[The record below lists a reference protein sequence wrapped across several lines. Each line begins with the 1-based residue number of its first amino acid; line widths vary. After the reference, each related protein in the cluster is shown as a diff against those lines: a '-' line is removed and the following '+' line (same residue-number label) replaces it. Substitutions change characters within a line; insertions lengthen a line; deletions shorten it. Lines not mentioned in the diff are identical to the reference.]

1 MTGRA
6 DEPDG
11 LTVRYEDVAADYP
24 RQTVT
29 FSSGSAQLTGWLYPA
44 EDAAALVVIAHGLG
58 ADAETYL
65 PETMHFVDSGYS
77 VLAYDATGT
86 GASGGSGTRGLAQSA
101 LDLDAALTRAEQ
113 EDLPILLFGHSWG
126 GYAAAAVLGGSHDVT
141 ASVCAAGFDTPLGLM
156 RQTARRWCGP
166 VAELG
171 VPFLWLDQQLR
182 FGTAANVSGAE
193 TAAASGTPVL
203 VLHGSDDGTIP
214 ADGPSLL
221 AACQKENAPNIRTVL
236 LPGETHTSL
245 LHDAQGRCSEA
256 VFAQIDAFYAAA
268 LACGAG

>member
-1 MTGRA
+1 M
-6 DEPDG
+6 
-11 LTVRYEDVAADYP
+11 
-24 RQTVT
+24 
-29 FSSGSAQLTGWLYPA
+29 
-44 EDAAALVVIAHGLG
+44 
-58 ADAETYL
+58 
-65 PETMHFVDSGYS
+65 
-77 VLAYDATGT
+77 
-86 GASGGSGTRGLAQSA
+86 
-101 LDLDAALTRAEQ
+101 
-113 EDLPILLFGHSWG
+113 
-126 GYAAAAVLGGSHDVT
+126 
-141 ASVCAAGFDTPLGLM
+141 
-156 RQTARRWCGP
+156 P

-182 FGTAANVSGAE
+182 FGAAADVSGAKA
-193 TAAASGTPVL
+193 AAASGTPVL

-268 LACGAG
+268 LADGAG

>member
-1 MTGRA
+1 M
-6 DEPDG
+6 
-11 LTVRYEDVAADYP
+11 
-24 RQTVT
+24 
-29 FSSGSAQLTGWLYPA
+29 
-44 EDAAALVVIAHGLG
+44 
-58 ADAETYL
+58 
-65 PETMHFVDSGYS
+65 
-77 VLAYDATGT
+77 
-86 GASGGSGTRGLAQSA
+86 
-101 LDLDAALTRAEQ
+101 
-113 EDLPILLFGHSWG
+113 
-126 GYAAAAVLGGSHDVT
+126 LGGSHDVT

-182 FGTAANVSGAE
+182 FGAAADVSGAKA
-193 TAAASGTPVL
+193 AAASGVPVL

>member
-1 MTGRA
+1 
-6 DEPDG
+6 
-11 LTVRYEDVAADYP
+11 
-24 RQTVT
+24 
-29 FSSGSAQLTGWLYPA
+29 
-44 EDAAALVVIAHGLG
+44 
-58 ADAETYL
+58 
-65 PETMHFVDSGYS
+65 MHFVDEGYS

-113 EDLPILLFGHSWG
+113 EGLPILLFGHSWG

-193 TAAASGTPVL
+193 AAAASGTPVL
-203 VLHGSDDGTIP
+203 VLHGADDDTIP

-245 LHDAQGRCSEA
+245 LHDAQGRCNEA

-268 LACGAG
+268 LADGAG